1 MTDLKAFLKKYG
13 PDMATSTAL
22 LNGQVRTIICMQL
35 NNIMLMYVSWFQD
48 SEVHAEAQKVLSG
61 NANDDNAI
69 IIKNLVKVVR
79 VTLGHREVLGT
90 LG

>member
-1 MTDLKAFLKKYG
+1 M
-13 PDMATSTAL
+13 
-22 LNGQVRTIICMQL
+22 
-35 NNIMLMYVSWFQD
+35 
-48 SEVHAEAQKVLSG
+48 HAEAQKVLSG